1 MTLAELL
8 EKLKTTDG
16 FGPDAVALVTSSTE
30 ALRTEAKGYREARDA
45 ATQKLGRVAATLGVA
60 ADGDLDAALDA
71 KLKSAPSKGGNDE
84 LAAQVAR
91 LRQDLDASEKR
102 RTEAE
107 GKARSTSARS
117 AIIDVLT
124 KSKAARPDDL
134 AELHLGR
141 AKFRE
146 DGSPY
151 FVDSNGAERSVEE
164 YVGAWL
170 KDRPE
175 LIQSTQQ
182 RGPGGPGA
190 PPQNS
195 GKKVYTEEQYNEA
208 VRSNDTTVLNEL
220 AQGKAVVASST

>member
-16 FGPDAVALVTSSTE
+16 FGPDAVAVVTSSTE
-30 ALRTEAKGYREARDA
+30 ALREEAKGYRLKHEGA
-45 ATQKLGRVAATLGVA
+45 AQKLGRLAEKLGVSV
-60 ADGDLDAALDA
+60 DGDLESALEARA
-71 KLKSAPSKGGNDE
+71 KASTKGGSDE

-91 LRQDLDASEKR
+91 LRQDLESEQKR
-102 RTEAE
+102 RGEAE
-107 GKARSTSARS
+107 TKARTTSARS
-117 AIIDVLT
+117 SIVDALT
-124 KSKAARPDDL
+124 KNKAARPDDL
-134 AELHLGR
+134 ADLHISR

-146 DGSPY
+146 DGTAY
-151 FVDSNGAERSVEE
+151 FVDHTGAERSVEE

-195 GKKVYTEEQYNEA
+195 GKKAYTEEQYNEA